1 MSATGD
7 ETDIRPQP
15 ESVPPRRNDH
25 LLLWVVLMLGLLAAS
40 IWWLLSQPWT
50 GATSGAVDRVVVVP
64 GETPSA
70 APESTPAPDESATGS
85 GKHKAAASAGA
96 DKSAASSKKT
106 AARMR
111 NAQSAAHLSR
121 NAHPLAGN
129 PPPRYPPAAL
139 RSGIEGNVLIRAE
152 IDADGT
158 PTEVGLA
165 RRSGNRELDR
175 AALSAVRNWRFQ
187 PALRDGKPV
196 ASAVQ
201 VPVAFVLEDE
211 RGARR

>member
-7 ETDIRPQP
+7 ETDTRPQP

-64 GETPSA
+64 DETPSA

-96 DKSAASSKKT
+96 GKSAASKKT
-106 AARMR
+106 AARTR

>member
-7 ETDIRPQP
+7 ETDTRPQSE
-15 ESVPPRRNDH
+15 ESAPPRRNDH
-25 LLLWVVLMLGLLAAS
+25 LLLWVVLMLGLLVAS
-40 IWWLLSQPWT
+40 IWWLLSQSWT

-64 GETPSA
+64 DETPSTA
-70 APESTPAPDESATGS
+70 TEPASTEPATGS
-85 GKHKAAASAGA
+85 GKGKKAAASAGTG
-96 DKSAASSKKT
+96 KSAASKKT
-106 AARMR
+106 AAGTRDAR
-111 NAQSAAHLSR
+111 SAARLTR

-139 RSGIEGNVLIRAE
+139 RSSIEGNVLIRAE
-152 IDADGT
+152 IDADGM
-158 PTEVGLA
+158 PTEVGFA

-175 AALSAVRNWRFQ
+175 AALNAVRNWRFQ

-201 VPVAFVLEDE
+201 VPVAFVLEE
-211 RGARR
+211 RAAR

>member
-7 ETDIRPQP
+7 ETDTRPQP
-15 ESVPPRRNDH
+15 ESAPPRRNDH
-25 LLLWVVLMLGLLAAS
+25 LLLWVVLMLGLLVAS

-64 GETPSA
+64 DETPPA
-70 APESTPAPDESATGS
+70 ATEPAPATTEPAAGS
-85 GKHKAAASAGA
+85 GKGKASAPAGA
-96 DKSAASSKKT
+96 GKSAASKKT
-106 AARMR
+106 VARTR
-111 NAQSAAHLSR
+111 DARSVARLTR

-129 PPPRYPPAAL
+129 PSPRYPSAAL

-152 IDADGT
+152 IDADGM
-158 PTEVGLA
+158 PTEIGFA

-175 AALSAVRNWRFQ
+175 AALNAVRNWRFQ

-201 VPVAFVLEDE
+201 VPVAFVLEEE
-211 RGARR
+211 RAARR